1 MAENSA
7 RLGGGG
13 ILVGAGV
20 EARLNAVTIAANAAR
35 AAPGAGSRSP
45 TGRSAAID
53 NSLVARN
60 LSALGGPDCDGAGF
74 ESGGGNLVGSG
85 AGCATLGGPGDLV
98 RPLPLIGGLGSNGGP
113 TPTVALRRGSPA
125 IGAAG
130 ADAPSRDQR
139 NLARRDPDA
148 GAFERR

>member
-1 MAENSA
+1 M
-7 RLGGGG
+7 
-13 ILVGAGV
+13 
-20 EARLNAVTIAANAAR
+20 
-35 AAPGAGSRSP
+35 
-45 TGRSAAID
+45 
-53 NSLVARN
+53 
-60 LSALGGPDCDGAGF
+60 
-74 ESGGGNLVGSG
+74 
-85 AGCATLGGPGDLV
+85 V

-113 TPTVALRRGSPA
+113 TPTVALHRGSPA